1 MAKIQKTARGQLID
15 MDKLKLTNEHVTS
28 VGNMRVNARGDVL
41 GVGNEVAAGRNK
53 VMDQVYA
60 VPNADVS
67 EGYSPKPLA
76 ADVPATV
83 EKSASTTEQVAPVA
97 KTTTKK

>member
-1 MAKIQKTARGQLID
+1 MSKIYKTARGQMID
-15 MDKLKLTNEHVTS
+15 MDKLKLTNEKTNA

-60 VPNADVS
+60 VPDAPS
-67 EGYSPKPLA
+67 AGYTPTPLVAPIA
-76 ADVPATV
+76 AQPV
-83 EKSASTTEQVAPVA
+83 STTESITPTT